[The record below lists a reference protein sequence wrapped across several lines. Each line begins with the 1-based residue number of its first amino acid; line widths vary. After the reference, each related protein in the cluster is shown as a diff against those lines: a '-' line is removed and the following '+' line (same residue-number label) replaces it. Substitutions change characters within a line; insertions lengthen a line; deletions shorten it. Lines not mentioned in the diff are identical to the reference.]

1 MRGIDRFDW
10 NLNRLTER
18 AVQAGLLSVGSRGH
32 QIIQHVIFRGFESL
46 SPAQHTIYLAE
57 AAPALNEMRR
67 RQSTSECADR
77 ASD

>member
-32 QIIQHVIFRGFESL
+32 EIIQHVIFRGFESL
-46 SPAQHTIYLAE
+46 SPVQRSIYLAE
-57 AAPALNEMRR
+57 AAPALNEMMR
-67 RQSTSECADR
+67 RQSTCECAG
-77 ASD
+77 

>member
-46 SPAQHTIYLAE
+46 SPAQRMVYLAE
-57 AAPALNEMRR
+57 AAPALEMMR
-67 RQSTSECADR
+67 RQSMCECADR
-77 ASD
+77 ARD

>member
-32 QIIQHVIFRGFESL
+32 EIIQHVIFRGLESL
-46 SPAQHTIYLAE
+46 SPAQRTIYLAE
-57 AAPALNEMRR
+57 AAPALNEMMR
-67 RQSTSECADR
+67 RQSTCECADR
-77 ASD
+77 APD